1 MSSCVFCNI
10 NESIF
15 DDNHFWIIKD
25 NYPVSNGHTLIIP
38 KKHILSLFD
47 LDQQDFIHLHSVIKK
62 LKIFLDQQY
71 NPDGFNI
78 GINDGK
84 SAGRTIDHLHI
95 HVIPRYLNDQ
105 KDPRGGIRLI
115 FPEKANYWDDK

>member
-1 MSSCVFCNI
+1 MSSCVFCTI

-25 NYPVSNGHTLIIP
+25 NYPVSSGHTLIIP
-38 KKHILSLFD
+38 KKHILSFFD
-47 LDQQDFIHLHSVIKK
+47 LDQQDFIHLYSVIKK
-62 LKIFLDQQY
+62 LKIFLDQQF

>member
-1 MSSCVFCNI
+1 MSTCVFCTI

-25 NYPVSNGHTLIIP
+25 NYPVSSGHTLIIP

-47 LDQQDFIHLHSVIKK
+47 LDQQYFIHLHNVIKK

-71 NPDGFNI
+71 NPEGFNI

-115 FPEKANYWDDK
+115 FPEKAKYWDD

>member
-1 MSSCVFCNI
+1 MSSCVFCTI

-25 NYPVSNGHTLIIP
+25 NYPVSSGHTLIIP

-62 LKIFLDQQY
+62 LKLFLDQQY

-115 FPEKANYWDDK
+115 FPEKANYWDD

>member
-1 MSSCVFCNI
+1 MSSCLFCNI

-15 DDNHFWIIKD
+15 DDSHFWIIKD

-38 KKHILSLFD
+38 KRHILSLFD
-47 LDQQDFIHLHSVIKK
+47 LDQEDFVYLHKVINK

-84 SAGRTIDHLHI
+84 ASGRTIEHLHI
-95 HVIPRYLNDQ
+95 HVIPRYINDQ

-115 FPEKANYWDDK
+115 FPEKANYWDD

>member
-1 MSSCVFCNI
+1 MSSCVFCTI

-25 NYPVSNGHTLIIP
+25 NYPVSCGHTLIIP

-62 LKIFLDQQY
+62 LKLFLDQQY

-115 FPEKANYWDDK
+115 FPEKANYWDD